1 MRHLYQ
7 PDRFESDP
15 GKRVTHC
22 PVALTQEKP
31 VLLDIPQAQKMI
43 LDAKTQRDEAAV
55 LASIAKQMGICSDS
69 PETFNKLEEIEQRA
83 EKGRG

>member
-1 MRHLYQ
+1 M
-7 PDRFESDP
+7 
-15 GKRVTHC
+15 
-22 PVALTQEKP
+22 
-31 VLLDIPQAQKMI
+31 LLDIPQAQKMI